1 MLSRI
6 IRIGACRIV
15 PLYWAAFG
23 WPYCSARWPGWI
35 FAVVGF
41 FLALP
46 FAATMTI
53 LLYLRMSEHGAA
65 RRTECG
71 AEGDGERLGDRDT
84 HRLSPH

>member
-1 MLSRI
+1 MAVLL
-6 IRIGACRIV
+6 GALAWLDLRRGGI
-15 PLYWAAFG
+15 
-23 WPYCSARWPGWI
+23 
-35 FAVVGF
+35 

-53 LLYLRMSEHGAA
+53 LLYLPMSEHGAA

-84 HRLSPH
+84 HREVLTELQLPAR